1 MIKLVIISFHS
12 KEQHSKNVS
21 FSFATKCQEE
31 SIPELVW
38 QLHDA
43 LRGLDFPS
51 LPSLPFLARRFC
63 SHGYKTM
70 APISGIIY
78 IPGRMEGTKSSVKNS
93 WLLSSSL
100 FIRKIVALPVAPFPG
115 LLICHRSY
123 SPYQRQ
129 RNGVSYLSLHRKL
142 YCFKSWNHKHLLLFL
157 WVRME
162 LEVESSF
169 PKGERSASPQNNTM
183 QPRHMNSKTES

>member
-1 MIKLVIISFHS
+1 MLCFYFMFFFFFENKAVQHTCLGGKGGCHQPPILQRKLNIQPKLKMIKLVIISFHS

-51 LPSLPFLARRFC
+51 LPSRPFLARRFC
-63 SHGYKTM
+63 SHGYKMM

-93 WLLSSSL
+93 
-100 FIRKIVALPVAPFPG
+100 
-115 LLICHRSY
+115 
-123 SPYQRQ
+123 
-129 RNGVSYLSLHRKL
+129 
-142 YCFKSWNHKHLLLFL
+142 
-157 WVRME
+157 
-162 LEVESSF
+162 
-169 PKGERSASPQNNTM
+169 
-183 QPRHMNSKTES
+183 